1 MTKKELQ
8 TSISGVF
15 TVLLLDP
22 FGAAALAQAS
32 SRSGDALEEITVT
45 AQRREEKIQTVP
57 LAITAFNATGL
68 DERQI
73 HETLDLVHYV
83 PNMVGHNNTGLGTA
97 NTYYIRGLGNTE
109 SIGTFDP
116 PVGTYVDD
124 VYIARQNLNNFGLFD
139 VDRIEVLR
147 GPQGTLFGRNT
158 TGGAIDIILKKPSDH
173 YTGYVEAE
181 GGKYGEV
188 GGRGSIDVPINEKIL
203 TKFSV
208 FGHRDDGYAT
218 QVKTGREI
226 NYDRT
231 YGVRAAIRFLPT
243 DDITWDI
250 SADNI
255 EESYTN
261 QLNVLDASGNRVTHS
276 GLIQGALARYIT
288 GNKARISP
296 FTNDVNSTAE
306 TSNLQWDLNG
316 VTLTS
321 ITGYRKTRQIF
332 LTDSFGEL
340 ATAIASTGGSPNATY
355 GQYEQYSEEIKATG
369 KLLNDTL
376 SYVAGFYFMRENVM
390 TDLAGGSSTA
400 SGGFNVSADRTIH
413 NSTDAKAVYAQVDYN
428 VTDQIVATVGG
439 RYSDEMKRFS
449 ADRNPGALGAKIST
463 AGIAVAGI
471 PLDLH
476 TPIFTPHFGLEY
488 HYDPDIMFFSTI
500 TRGFKSGGWN
510 ARATSNAA
518 FTTFKPEKDWSE
530 EVGIRSDFFD
540 KKLRVNITAF
550 YSYDE
555 QVQIPAGVFIN
566 GAPVYTTTNPAD
578 LEVYGGEFEV
588 TWIPI
593 PNLTIT
599 NALGVSNAEYQNP
612 SLTVKAQQAACKAKP
627 GTTANSNCNA
637 GFVDING
644 NLATPVRIPPVTWNM
659 LVSYDWDAGPVMVT
673 PTADISLE
681 AAYSIGTAGSEASS
695 LSSLATV
702 RGNWVSTQ
710 WLVNLGVT
718 LRPTNVDNLS
728 LTAECRNCL
737 SKDWPVSFLP
747 PFQFL
752 DKPGTW
758 DVRAR
763 YTF

>member
-8 TSISGVF
+8 TSVAGVLS
-15 TVLLLDP
+15 VLFLGHTD
-22 FGAAALAQAS
+22 GSALAQVNA
-32 SRSGDALEEITVT
+32 GGQLEEITVT

-57 LAITAFNATGL
+57 LAITAFSAASL
-68 DERQI
+68 EARQV

-158 TGGAIDIILKKPSDH
+158 TGGAIDIILKKPADH
-173 YTGYVEAE
+173 YTGYVEVE
-181 GGKYGEV
+181 GGQYGEF
-188 GGRGSIDVPINEKIL
+188 GGRGSVDVPINEKIL
-203 TKFSV
+203 TKVSV
-208 FGHRDDGYAT
+208 FGRRDDGYAT
-218 QVKTGREI
+218 QVSTGKSI
-226 NYDRT
+226 NFDDT
-231 YGVRAAIRFLPT
+231 YGVRAAVRFLPT
-243 DDITWDI
+243 DDITWDL
-250 SADNI
+250 SFDTI
-255 EESYTN
+255 EESYAN
-261 QLNVLDASGNRVTHS
+261 QLNVLDANGNRVTHS
-276 GLIQGALARYIT
+276 GLLQGALARYYT
-288 GNKARISP
+288 GNKARIEP
-296 FTNDVNSTAE
+296 FTNDVNSTAG
-306 TSNLQWDLNG
+306 TSILQWDLDW

-321 ITGYRKTRQIF
+321 ITGYRRTSQIF

-340 ATAIASTGGSPNATY
+340 PTAVAPTGGSPNATY

-369 KLLNDTL
+369 KLFDDTL
-376 SYVAGFYFMRENVM
+376 NYVAGFYFMRENIL
-390 TDLAGGSSTA
+390 TDLSTGSSLAT
-400 SGGFNVSADRTIH
+400 GGFAVIADRTVH
-413 NSTDAKAVYAQVDYN
+413 NSTDAKAVYAQFDYK
-428 VTDQIVATVGG
+428 VTDQIVFTAGG
-439 RYSDEMKRFS
+439 RYSDEMKRLS
-449 ADRNPGALGAKIST
+449 ADRNKGALGANIST
-463 AGIAVAGI
+463 AGIAAAGI
-471 PLDLH
+471 PLELH

-488 HYDPDIMFFSTI
+488 HYDPDIMFFATV

-518 FTTFKPEKDWSE
+518 FTTFKPEKIWSE
-530 EVGIRSDFFD
+530 EVGVRSDFFD
-540 KKLRVNITAF
+540 KTLRVNVTAF

-555 QVQIPAGVFIN
+555 QIQIPAGVFIN

-593 PNLTIT
+593 PNLTIS
-599 NALGVSNAEYQNP
+599 NSLGVSSARYQNP
-612 SLTVKAQQAACKAKP
+612 SLTVQAQQAACRASP
-627 GTTANSNCNA
+627 GVANKNCNA

-644 NLATPVRIPPVTWNM
+644 DIATPVRIPPVTWNM
-659 LVSYDWDAGPVMVT
+659 LVSYDWDTGPVIIT

-681 AAYSIGTAGSEASS
+681 AAYSIGTSGSEASS
-695 LSSLATV
+695 LSSLPTV

-710 WLVNLGVT
+710 WLVNFGVT
-718 LRPTNVDNLS
+718 VRPTAYDNLS
-728 LTAECRNCL
+728 LTAECRNCF

-752 DKPGTW
+752 DKPGSW
-758 DVRAR
+758 DVKAR
-763 YTF
+763 YAF